1 MNIKYILPR
10 LPIFI
15 AFLFANMA
23 AHAYS
28 VEMSEADLQSV
39 VAAGFPLVQQT
50 PLVKIVFSEPKI
62 RIVKSTG
69 RLRLSVAAD
78 LSAYDGFRASGR
90 AEIEGEIAYDPAH
103 GQFHLRYPAL
113 VGLTFNQ
120 LAPAYHKLLTAT
132 VAAFIEQQLPIVV
145 LYQLDSKDFR
155 QAIMLRTLKSVTV
168 KDGALIAELDF

>member
-1 MNIKYILPR
+1 MNMKSILPR
-10 LPIFI
+10 MPVFI
-15 AFLFANMA
+15 AFLFASMA

-39 VAAGFPLVQQT
+39 VAAGFPMVQQT

-62 RIVKSTG
+62 RIVKDTG

-78 LSAYDGFRASGR
+78 LSAYDGIHASSK
-90 AEIEGEIAYDPAH
+90 AEIEGEIAYDSMH

-120 LAPAYHKLLTAT
+120 LAPAYHKLLSAT
-132 VAAFIEQQLPIVV
+132 VGAFIEQQLPIVV

-155 QAIMLRTLKSVTV
+155 QAIMLQTLKSVKV
-168 KDGALIAELDF
+168 KDGILIAELGL